1 MTDDVNEA
9 EEMRIQT
16 LASDCVAEI
25 GILNEAGSVAM
36 RGECGKRLRWKYR
49 ARTMQR
55 SLTDAAQQLL
65 CNQQVIV
72 RIRLP
77 ALRVTPLQSMTFVL
91 VFLFVGRKE
100 ISH

>member
-55 SLTDAAQQLL
+55 SLTDAAQQLI
-65 CNQQVIV
+65 CN
-72 RIRLP
+72 RRLP
-77 ALRVTPLQSMTFVL
+77 LVKGIEKDDAKTVRAMRVVQRRHSS
-91 VFLFVGRKE
+91 VGRAG
-100 ISH
+100 HL